1 MIGLKQLK
9 IMREKILDQMLLVKK
24 LQKLPDPSKV
34 LLISLNQEYLPFE
47 VQVSDIQELWQ
58 VNSKLTFHLDSPSE
72 SSLLKELQQGME
84 ELKSQMRN
92 LK

>member
-1 MIGLKQLK
+1 MYVVVLP
-9 IMREKILDQMLLVKK
+9 DAVVVKK

-72 SSLLKELQQGME
+72 SNLLKELQQGME
-84 ELKSQMRN
+84 ELKSQMRT
-92 LK
+92 LRD